1 MNKAYF
7 ILFISIPFQ
16 FAAAFLAL
24 RLIWITKKTA
34 AWIFIAA
41 AIVLMS
47 LRRCFTLYEWY
58 VRGMELLP
66 VDLSQELIAMA
77 TSVSMAVGVALIAPL
92 FLEIKRAGD
101 VLGDTVEERTAELE
115 KSHQALQL
123 ELAKRQVAEESLRK
137 SEVMFRTIADFTYDW
152 EYWLGPDGRYY
163 YNSPSCE
170 RITGYQAEDFFL
182 DPDLLEKITH
192 VEDRQKIAAHLRDE
206 RESGEPHHLDFRILT
221 KDGEERWIA
230 HVCQPVYSP
239 TGHNLGRRAG
249 NRDVTRQKQAEEEKA
264 KLESQLRQTQKIE
277 ALGTLAGGIAH
288 DFNNILSPIRMY
300 TEIAMRDFPMDSPTR
315 SYLDQVLKSS
325 KRASDLVNQILSF
338 SRQTE
343 RQRIFMQVGPIVK
356 ESLKLLRASF
366 PSTIDLRQNI
376 GADPD
381 WVLADPTEVYQVVMN
396 LCTNAAQALGD
407 KGGLLEVVLDNV
419 ELTEG
424 LSAFGIEIKPGPYV
438 RLSVHDSGP
447 GIPPAIIERIF
458 EPYFTTKEKGQ
469 GTGLGLA
476 LVHGIVKLCAGGIT
490 VASEPGRGTTFEVFF
505 PVMRTEE
512 LMEPEVVGDM
522 PRGKESIL
530 VVDDEEDIVVAA
542 KILLEQLGY
551 RVTAFTASRE
561 ALEAFRA
568 QPDGFDLVLA
578 DQTMPHLSGLELAG
592 ELLKMRPGLPII
604 IWTGYSETLTPEKAR
619 ALGFRE
625 LLAKPLVPRQL
636 AESVRRKLD
645 AGRGE

>member
-16 FAAAFLAL
+16 FVAAFLAL
-24 RLIWITKKTA
+24 RLIWITEKTV
-34 AWIFIAA
+34 AWIFIAT
-41 AIVLMS
+41 AIVLMG

-66 VDLSQELIAMA
+66 VDVSQELIAMT
-77 TSVSMAVGVALIAPL
+77 TSISMAVGVALIAPL
-92 FLEIKRAGD
+92 FLEIKRARD
-101 VLGDTVEERTAELE
+101 VLQDKVEERAAELK
-115 KSHQALQL
+115 KSYQALQL

-137 SEVMFRTIADFTYDW
+137 SEVMFRTIADFTFDW
-152 EYWLGPDGRYY
+152 EYWLGPDGRYF

-170 RITGYQAEDFFL
+170 RITGYQVEDFFS
-182 DPDLLEKITH
+182 DPNLLEKITH
-192 VEDRQKIAAHLRDE
+192 VEDRQKIARHLQEE
-206 RESGEPHHLDFRILT
+206 RESGEPHNLNFRILT
-221 KDGEERWIA
+221 RDGEERWIA

-239 TGHNLGRRAG
+239 TGHNLGLRAS
-249 NRDVTRQKQAEEEKA
+249 NRDVTQQKQAEEEKA
-264 KLESQLRQTQKIE
+264 KLESQRRQTQKIE

-288 DFNNILSPIRMY
+288 DFNNILSPIVMY
-300 TEIAMRDFPMDSPTR
+300 TEIAMRDFPVDSPTR

-325 KRASDLVNQILSF
+325 KRASDLVSQILSF
-338 SRQTE
+338 TRQTE
-343 RQRIFMQVGPIVK
+343 RQRIFMQMGPIVK

-381 WVLADPTEVYQVVMN
+381 WVLADPTEVYRVVMN
-396 LCTNAAQALGD
+396 LCTNAAYALGD
-407 KGGLLEVVLDNV
+407 KRGLLEVVLDNV

-424 LSAFGIEIKPGPYV
+424 LLAFGIEIKPGPYV
-438 RLSVHDSGP
+438 RLSIHDSGP

-476 LVHGIVKLCAGGIT
+476 VVHGIVKLCEGGIT

-505 PVMRTEE
+505 PVMRAEE
-512 LMEPEVVGDM
+512 FMEPEVAGDM
-522 PRGKESIL
+522 PRGRESIL
-530 VVDDEEDIVVAA
+530 VVDDEEDIAVSA

-551 RVTAFTASRE
+551 RVTALTDSGE

-568 QPDGFDLVLA
+568 QPDDFDLVLA

-604 IWTGYSETLTPEKAR
+604 IWTGYSETLTLEKAR
-619 ALGFRE
+619 ALGIRE

-636 AESVRRKLD
+636 AESVRRKLA
-645 AGRGE
+645 AGKGE

>member
-16 FAAAFLAL
+16 FVAAFLAL
-24 RLIWITKKTA
+24 RLIWITKKSV

-66 VDLSQELIAMA
+66 VDVSQELIAMA
-77 TSVSMAVGVALIAPL
+77 TSVSMAVGMALIAPL
-92 FLEIKRAGD
+92 FLEINRARDEG
-101 VLGDTVEERTAELE
+101 TAELK
-115 KSHQALQL
+115 KSYQALQL

-152 EYWLGPDGRYY
+152 EYWLGPDGRCY

-170 RITGYQAEDFFL
+170 RITGYQVEDFFL

-192 VEDRQKIAAHLRDE
+192 VEDRQKIAGHLHDE

-221 KDGEERWIA
+221 KDGERRWIA

-239 TGHNLGRRAG
+239 IGHNLGRRAS

-288 DFNNILSPIRMY
+288 DFNNILFPIVIY
-300 TEIAMRDFPMDSPTR
+300 TEIAMRDFPVDSPTR

-343 RQRIFMQVGPIVK
+343 RQRMFMQVGPIVK

-366 PSTIDLRQNI
+366 PSNIDLRQNI

-396 LCTNAAQALGD
+396 LCTNAAHALGD
-407 KGGLLEVVLDNV
+407 KGGLLEVDLDNV
-419 ELTEG
+419 ELKEG
-424 LSAFGIEIKPGPYV
+424 QLSFGIEIKPGLYV
-438 RLSVHDSGP
+438 RLRVHDSGP

-458 EPYFTTKEKGQ
+458 EPYFTTKEKG
-469 GTGLGLA
+469 
-476 LVHGIVKLCAGGIT
+476 
-490 VASEPGRGTTFEVFF
+490 RG
-505 PVMRTEE
+505 PVWGW
-512 LMEPEVVGDM
+512 PW
-522 PRGKESIL
+522 S
-530 VVDDEEDIVVAA
+530 
-542 KILLEQLGY
+542 
-551 RVTAFTASRE
+551 TA
-561 ALEAFRA
+561 
-568 QPDGFDLVLA
+568 
-578 DQTMPHLSGLELAG
+578 
-592 ELLKMRPGLPII
+592 
-604 IWTGYSETLTPEKAR
+604 
-619 ALGFRE
+619 
-625 LLAKPLVPRQL
+625 
-636 AESVRRKLD
+636 
-645 AGRGE
+645 

>member
-1 MNKAYF
+1 MTKAYF

-16 FAAAFLAL
+16 FVAAFLAL
-24 RLIWITKKTA
+24 RLIWITKMSV

-47 LRRCFTLYEWY
+47 LRRCITLYGWY
-58 VRGMELLP
+58 FRGMELLP
-66 VDLSQELIAMA
+66 VDVSQELIAMA

-92 FLEIKRAGD
+92 FWKSNAP
-101 VLGDTVEERTAELE
+101 ERFSGTGWKKGPTELK
-115 KSHQALQL
+115 KSNQALQL

-170 RITGYQAEDFFL
+170 RITGYQAEDFFS

-192 VEDRQKIAAHLRDE
+192 VEDRQKIAGHLHDE

-239 TGHNLGRRAG
+239 TGHNLGRRAS

-288 DFNNILSPIRMY
+288 DFNNILSPIVMY
-300 TEIAMRDFPMDSPTR
+300 TELAMRDFPVDSSSR

-343 RQRIFMQVGPIVK
+343 RQRMFMQMGPIVK

-366 PSTIDLRQNI
+366 PATIDLRQNI

-381 WVLADPTEVYQVVMN
+381 WVLADPTDIYQVVMN

-458 EPYFTTKEKGQ
+458 EPYFTTKGKGQ

-476 LVHGIVKLCAGGIT
+476 LVHGIVKFWGGGIT

-522 PRGKESIL
+522 PRGQESIL

-551 RVTAFTASRE
+551 RVTAFTDSRE

-604 IWTGYSETLTPEKAR
+604 IITGYSETLTLEKAR
-619 ALGFRE
+619 ALGIRE
-625 LLAKPLVPRQL
+625 LLAKPLVSRQL

>member
-16 FAAAFLAL
+16 FLAAFLAL
-24 RLIWITKKTA
+24 RLIWVTKKIV
-34 AWIFIAA
+34 AWIFITA

-47 LRRCFTLYEWY
+47 LRRCFTLYEWH
-58 VRGMELLP
+58 VRGMELLS
-66 VDLSQELIAMA
+66 VDVSQELIAMA
-77 TSVSMAVGVALIAPL
+77 TSISMAVGVALIAPL
-92 FLEIKRAGD
+92 FSEIKHARGILQD
-101 VLGDTVEERTAELE
+101 KVEEGTMELK
-115 KSHQALQL
+115 KSYQALQL
-123 ELAKRQVAEESLRK
+123 ELVKRQVAEESLRK
-137 SEVMFRTIADFTYDW
+137 SEVMFRTIADYTHDW
-152 EYWLGPDGRYY
+152 EYWLGPDGKYY
-163 YNSPSCE
+163 YTSPSCE
-170 RITGYQAEDFFL
+170 RITGYRPEDFFS
-182 DPDLLEKITH
+182 DSALLEKITH
-192 VEDRQKIAAHLRDE
+192 VDDRQKVAGHFREEL
-206 RESGEPHHLDFRILT
+206 ESGALHHLDFRILT

-230 HVCQPVYSP
+230 HVCQPVSSP
-239 TGHNLGRRAG
+239 TGRYLGRRAS

-264 KLESQLRQTQKIE
+264 KLESHLRQTQKIE

-288 DFNNILSPIRMY
+288 DFNNILSPIVMY
-300 TEIAMRDFPMDSPTR
+300 TEIAMRALPGDSLTR
-315 SYLDQVLKSS
+315 SYLELVLKSS
-325 KRASDLVNQILSF
+325 KRASDLVDQILSF

-343 RQRIFMQVGPIVK
+343 RQRILMQLGPIVK

-366 PSTIDLRQNI
+366 PATIDLRQNI

-396 LCTNAAQALGD
+396 LCTNAAHALGE
-407 KGGLLEVVLDNV
+407 KGGALEVVLDNV
-419 ELTEG
+419 ELTER

-438 RLSVHDSGP
+438 RLVVHDTGP

-476 LVHGIVKLCAGGIT
+476 VVHGIVKLCAGGIT

-512 LMEPEVVGDM
+512 LMEPEVMEDL
-522 PRGKESIL
+522 PRGRESIL

-551 RVTAFTASRE
+551 RVTALTASRE

-578 DQTMPHLSGLELAG
+578 DQTMPHLSGLELAE
-592 ELLKMRPGLPII
+592 ELLKMKPGLPII
-604 IWTGYSETLTPEKAR
+604 IWTGYSETLTPENAR
-619 ALGFRE
+619 TLGIRE

-636 AESVRRKLD
+636 AESVRRELD

>member
-16 FAAAFLAL
+16 FVAAFLAL
-24 RLIWITKKTA
+24 RLIWITKKTV

-58 VRGMELLP
+58 IRGMELLP
-66 VDLSQELIAMA
+66 VDVSQELIAMA

-92 FLEIKRAGD
+92 FLEIKRARD
-101 VLGDTVEERTAELE
+101 VLQDRMEERAAELK
-115 KSHQALQL
+115 KSNQALQL

-137 SEVMFRTIADFTYDW
+137 SEVMFRTIADFTHDW
-152 EYWLGPDGRYY
+152 EYWLAPDGRYY
-163 YNSPSCE
+163 YNSPSCA

-192 VEDRQKIAAHLRDE
+192 VEDRKKIAGHLHDE
-206 RESGEPHHLDFRILT
+206 RKSGEPHRLDFRILT

-239 TGHNLGRRAG
+239 TGRNLGRRG
-249 NRDVTRQKQAEEEKA
+249 SNRDVTQQKQAEEEKA
-264 KLESQLRQTQKIE
+264 KMESQLRQTQKIE

-288 DFNNILSPIRMY
+288 DFNNILSPIVMY
-300 TEIAMRDFPMDSPTR
+300 TEIAMRKLPVDSPTR
-315 SYLDQVLKSS
+315 SHLDQVLKSS
-325 KRASDLVNQILSF
+325 KRASDLVDQILSF

-396 LCTNAAQALGD
+396 LCTNAAHALGD

-419 ELTEG
+419 ELPEG
-424 LSAFGIEIKPGPYV
+424 RAAFGIEIKPGPYV
-438 RLSVHDSGP
+438 RLSVRDSGR

-476 LVHGIVKLCAGGIT
+476 VVHGIVKLCAGGIA
-490 VASEPGRGTTFEVFF
+490 VASEPDRGTTFEVFF
-505 PVMRTEE
+505 PAMRIEE
-512 LMEPEVVGDM
+512 LMEPEMVGDM
-522 PRGKESIL
+522 PRGQESIL

-551 RVTAFTASRE
+551 RVTALTASRE
-561 ALEAFRA
+561 ALEAFRVL
-568 QPDGFDLVLA
+568 PDGFDLVLA

-604 IWTGYSETLTPEKAR
+604 ICTGYSEILTPEKAR
-619 ALGFRE
+619 ALGIRE
-625 LLAKPLVPRQL
+625 MLPKPLVPRQL
-636 AESVRRKLD
+636 AESVRRELD
-645 AGRGE
+645 AGRGG